1 LPPPEVGAQGI
12 LAFADNVRLRGLF
25 AGAGF
30 SEPQIEE
37 IAITWRFADTDD
49 YWEFLTGAAGAIA
62 VALGRLDEDECVR
75 VHEQIV
81 ERVTSFESAGG
92 IELPGVSLVASAL

>member
-1 LPPPEVGAQGI
+1 
-12 LAFADNVRLRGLF
+12 
-25 AGAGF
+25 
-30 SEPQIEE
+30 
-37 IAITWRFADTDD
+37 
-49 YWEFLTGAAGAIA
+49 
-62 VALGRLDEDECVR
+62 VALGRLDEDERVR